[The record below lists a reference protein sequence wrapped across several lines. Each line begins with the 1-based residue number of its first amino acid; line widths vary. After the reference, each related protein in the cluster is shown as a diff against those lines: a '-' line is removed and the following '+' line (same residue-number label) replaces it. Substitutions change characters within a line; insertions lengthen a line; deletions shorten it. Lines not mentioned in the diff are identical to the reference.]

1 MTAAPLPTMML
12 DVSLS
17 PDAAV
22 PADPA
27 EAARR
32 RREQR
37 AWYVYDWA
45 NSAYQTTTLTVL
57 FGPYLTVIAKRAAC
71 PGQDIDLDCR
81 NDLSLLGIPIAPG
94 SLALYAVTTATL
106 LSALLLPVVG
116 AIADRSGRKRTLMA
130 RIAWTGAAA
139 AGAMVFVGGTNW
151 QLGVL
156 LEIVATLCFASAL
169 VVYDA
174 ILCEIATPDERDAV
188 SSKGWAAGYLG
199 GGLLLALNLGLV
211 TGHDAV
217 GLSSE
222 WAVRLSLL
230 SAGVWW
236 AAFTVIPYL
245 GLRDRPAGA
254 RPAAVIGPGDTEQM
268 MWGSVGGKD
277 AGAEAVTPDH
287 RETTGEFVRGAFSQL
302 VRTLRH
308 ARGYP
313 HTLLFLAAYLFYND
327 GIQTVIAAATIFGQ
341 EQLDLEQNQLI
352 MTILLVQF
360 VAFGGALLFGRIA
373 TRIGARRTIFAGLVL
388 WCVVVALGYVLPA
401 GRFLPFL
408 VLAFFI
414 GLVLGG
420 TQALSRSLFS
430 QMIPR
435 GREAEYFSLYQCCER
450 GTSWFGTFVF
460 GLVYQLSGSYRYA
473 ILALIAFFVV
483 GGVLLARVDVRRA
496 IREAG
501 NPEPA
506 LV

>member
-1 MTAAPLPTMML
+1 MTPGRTGHD
-12 DVSLS
+12 DVRVTLS
-17 PDAAV
+17 PEAADTRDAAG
-22 PADPA
+22 
-27 EAARR
+27 R

-57 FGPYLTVIAKRAAC
+57 LGPYLTVIAKRAAC
-71 PGQDIDLDCR
+71 PGQDTDLDCR
-81 NDLSLLGIPIAPG
+81 NDLSVLGVPVSPG
-94 SLALYAVTTATL
+94 SLALYVVTTATL

-116 AIADRSGRKRTLMA
+116 AIADRSGRKRTLLA

-139 AGAMVFVGGTNW
+139 ASAMVFLGGRNW
-151 QLGVL
+151 QLGVV
-156 LEIVATLCFASAL
+156 LEIVATLCFAAAL

-188 SSKGWAAGYLG
+188 SSAGWALGYLG
-199 GGLLLALNLGLV
+199 GGILLALNLGLV

-222 WAVRLSLL
+222 WAVRISLL
-230 SAGVWW
+230 SAGLWW
-236 AAFTVIPYL
+236 AGFTVVPYL

-254 RPAAVIGPGDTEQM
+254 RPADGA
-268 MWGSVGGKD
+268 GGVA
-277 AGAEAVTPDH
+277 AGVAPA
-287 RETTGEFVRGAFSQL
+287 RESGAALVRNSFGQL

-313 HTLLFLAAYLFYND
+313 QTLLFLAAYLFYND

-352 MTILLVQF
+352 LTILMVQF
-360 VAFGGALLFGRIA
+360 VAFGGALLFGRVA
-373 TRIGARRTIFAGLVL
+373 RTVGAKRSVLGGLVL

-401 GRFLPFL
+401 GEFAPFL
-408 VLAFFI
+408 ALAAFI
-414 GLVLGG
+414 GIVLGG

-435 GREAEYFSLYQCCER
+435 GREAEYFSLYQACER
-450 GTSWFGTFVF
+450 GTSWLGTLVF
-460 GLVYQLSGSYRYA
+460 GLVYQVSDSYRYA
-473 ILALIAFFVV
+473 IVALVAFFVV
-483 GGVLLARVDVRRA
+483 GGTLLVLVDVRRA
-496 IREAG
+496 IRDAG

-506 LV
+506 VV